1 MRKILL
7 LVIATAVLIEIGESH
22 VRLNNPPA
30 RQTAWREFGTIF
42 PINYNDFE
50 MFCGGFIAQWNQ
62 NGTFYCSKF
71 LPDLV

>member
-7 LVIATAVLIEIGESH
+7 LVIATALLIEIGESH

-50 MFCGGFIAQWNQ
+50 MFCGGFVVQWNQ
-62 NGTFYCSKF
+62 NGIFF
-71 LPDLV
+71 V